1 MAAIDCTQGVF
12 TYIGGPHSGHSEFHK
27 IHKGVVEFTCVDS
40 AGELRYLVNHE
51 DLTFIYVPFEFLG
64 EEYD

>member
-27 IHKGVVEFTCVDS
+27 IHKGVVEFTYIEDS
-40 AGELRYLVNHE
+40 IELRYRVNHE
-51 DLTFIYVPFEFLG
+51 DLTFMLIG